1 MRIDKSV
8 DHTAHLWVR
17 NVMNETPRKRLTLGV
32 VLFVGASG
40 LVGCKGEAGSS
51 APRPIPEVQ
60 VVETFSQT
68 VPDEPSRASRGALV
82 QAEKWF

>member
-1 MRIDKSV
+1 M
-8 DHTAHLWVR
+8 DHTEQLWVR
-17 NVMNETPRKRLTLGV
+17 IVRSETPLKRLTLGV
-32 VLFVGASG
+32 VLLVGASG

-82 QAEKWF
+82 QAEKRF